1 MDTRIGFMG
10 LGIMGRAMAENIL
23 KNGHPL
29 TVYNRTREKASLLAD
44 LGATVAATPRELAE
58 ASDIVIVMLTG
69 PGAFADVLRGED
81 GCAAALRPGQV
92 VVNMSTVSPA
102 DTREFSSLLA
112 PSGARY
118 VDAPVVG
125 SKKPA
130 EQGQLVILAGGDEAV
145 VKGLEPVLLA
155 MGKRVVHCG
164 PVGSGSMLKMAVNL
178 LLGVMLEGLCESVNF
193 ARKGGLDPAM
203 VLDVLGAG
211 PLGCGLF
218 ALKGPMLASG
228 VYQAQFP
235 LKHMAKDLKCVLD
248 TAYDTGA
255 PVPAASTALGLYQAA
270 RDMGLEDMDAA
281 VVMKALETLTGH

>member
-1 MDTRIGFMG
+1 MDARIGFMG

-29 TVYNRTREKASLLAD
+29 TVWNRTREKTALLAD
-44 LGATVAATPRELAE
+44 LGAAVAATPRELAQ
-58 ASDIVIVMLTG
+58 ASDVVMVMLTG
-69 PGAFADVLRGED
+69 PGAFAEVLRGED
-81 GCAAALRPGQV
+81 GCAGVLRPGQT

-112 PSGARY
+112 PSGAQY
-118 VDAPVVG
+118 VDAPVMG

-130 EQGQLVILAGGDEAV
+130 EEGNLVILAGGDAAV
-145 VKGLEPVLLA
+145 IDGLEPVFSAL
-155 MGKRVVHCG
+155 GKKVVRCG

-203 VLDVLGAG
+203 VLEVIGAG

-218 ALKGPMLASG
+218 GLKAPMLASG
-228 VYQAQFP
+228 VYQPQFP

-255 PVPAASTALGLYQAA
+255 PVPGASTALGLYQAA
-270 RDMGLEDMDAA
+270 RDMGLEDMDFAA
-281 VVMKALETLTGH
+281 VMKVLEALTGR